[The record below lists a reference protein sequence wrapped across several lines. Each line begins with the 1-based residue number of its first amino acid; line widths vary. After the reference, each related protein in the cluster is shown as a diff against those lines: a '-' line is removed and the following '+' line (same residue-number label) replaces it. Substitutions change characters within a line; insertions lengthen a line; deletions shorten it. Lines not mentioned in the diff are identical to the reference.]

1 MMMEEESSRS
11 TGRMCSIFFFGRED
25 GDSQP
30 VCFDFSLALDG
41 SVHHIGFV
49 IDDGCPFDR
58 FAAFEVGD
66 KYFRVV
72 CLATGEGCQ
81 TADAKTVG
89 DCQLLAGN
97 RDHIFV

>member
-1 MMMEEESSRS
+1 MLD
-11 TGRMCSIFFFGRED
+11 FLFGRED

-49 IDDGCPFDR
+49 IDNGCPFDR
-58 FAAFEVGD
+58 FTAFEVGD
-66 KYFRVV
+66 KHFRVV
-72 CLATGEGCQ
+72 GLAAGEGCQ
-81 TADAKTVG
+81 AADAKTVG